1 MTSTKKRKRDE
12 DGVAHELDAEAA
24 VTTVNDWVEDMPITT
39 DTAGT
44 TLDLVTSGT
53 QTPASSVDLDIIR
66 RIDPRLLLDGCGQNW
81 KRLKSHDEC
90 LHGSF

>member
-12 DGVAHELDAEAA
+12 DSVAHELDAEAA

-44 TLDLVTSGT
+44 TPDLVTSGT
-53 QTPASSVDLDIIR
+53 
-66 RIDPRLLLDGCGQNW
+66 
-81 KRLKSHDEC
+81 
-90 LHGSF
+90 